1 MHHKPLPALMLNAEY
16 LLCCF
21 PVEVLGGGDRADGVR
36 AGLLTL
42 ASCAEAASEGLLYNH
57 P

>member
-1 MHHKPLPALMLNAEY
+1 MHHKPLRALMLNAEY
-16 LLCCF
+16 LVCYI
-21 PVEVLGGGDRADGVR
+21 PVEVLGDGDRAYGVR

-42 ASCAEAASEGLLYNH
+42 ASCDEAVSEGLLYDH

>member
-16 LLCCF
+16 LLCFF

-36 AGLLTL
+36 AGLLTP